1 MILNSKFTPNFI
13 TLIRIIGTILLIFT
27 EPFSTIF
34 FILYFLCGLSDVLDG
49 YIARRFKLCSKFGAI
64 LDSLADTFFII
75 ITLIK
80 ILPSLKLELWMILW
94 IVSIFIIKVLS
105 LIIGF
110 LRFNEIAFLH
120 TYANK
125 LAGIILFFTPL
136 IYSLLGINIS
146 ICIVCG
152 ISTFSALEEVMIN
165 IIAKTLNLNIK
176 GIYMISRRRFYEK

>member
-1 MILNSKFTPNFI
+1 MIVISKFIPNCI
-13 TLIRIIGTILLIFT
+13 TLIRVIGTSLLIFT

-34 FILYFLCGLSDVLDG
+34 FILYFLCGGSDVLDG
-49 YIARRFKLCSKFGAI
+49 YIARKFKLCSKFGAI
-64 LDSLADTFFII
+64 SDSVADAFFII

-80 ILPSLKLELWMILW
+80 VLPSLKLKLWMIVW

-110 LRFNEIAFLH
+110 FRFNEVAFLH

-136 IYSLLGINIS
+136 IYEILGINI
-146 ICIVCG
+146 CMAIVC
-152 ISTFSALEEVMIN
+152 SMATFSALEEVIIN
-165 IIAKTLNLNIK
+165 IITKTLNLNIK